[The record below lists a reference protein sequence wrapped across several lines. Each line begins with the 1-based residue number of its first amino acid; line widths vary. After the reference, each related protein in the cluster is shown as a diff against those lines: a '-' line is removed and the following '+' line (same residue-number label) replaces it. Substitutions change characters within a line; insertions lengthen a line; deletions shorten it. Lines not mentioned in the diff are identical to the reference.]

1 MNNNIRKI
9 LDFDAYFLGH
19 IQDGRQIFG
28 IDQVTGN
35 ITVLMELDRATQ
47 SEYTIKIQVDRLV
60 IFLTLY

>member
-1 MNNNIRKI
+1 MLLFN
-9 LDFDAYFLGH
+9 FLGH

-60 IFLTLY
+60 IFLTLS